1 MGYELVRIRDG
12 SWCGSKLLSLTWW
25 DRIDLEQP
33 LQDEVYNSQVKF

>member
-12 SWCGSKLLSLTWW
+12 GWCGSKLTWW